1 LIIGDGTLASELARD
16 LTTHRDYGLRPIGI
30 LGRPIDDPLLPCLGE
45 VSELPRVVADSA
57 VRRVLVAFGDVPD
70 SELVTILRAN
80 EDLPAEIHV
89 VPRFFELSGI
99 PQGAAV
105 DDVCGIPLF
114 HLRRPAL
121 RMSGR
126 IQKRVFDVLAA
137 SVLLVVTLPLIA
149 VIAIAVRLSSPG
161 PVLFRQQRVG
171 RDGRLFEIV
180 KFRTMYVNDDADVEW
195 IETADAARDHVTSVG
210 HLLRRSSLDELPQL
224 INVLRGEMSLVGPR
238 PERPHYTG
246 RFAETVSRYDDRHR
260 VVGGLTGWAQINGRD
275 RGLESVPQ
283 RARLDNYY
291 IENWS
296 LWRDLVI
303 VLRTLGVI
311 LRGR

>member
-1 LIIGDGTLASELARD
+1 RELTMRPE
-16 LTTHRDYGLRPIGI
+16 YGLKPIGI
-30 LGRPIDDPLLPCLGE
+30 LGRPIDDPLLPRLGE
-45 VSELPRVVADSA
+45 VAELPQIAAEYA

-70 SELVTILRAN
+70 QELVTILRAN

-89 VPRFFELSGI
+89 VPRFFELSGV

-105 DDVCGIPLF
+105 DDVSGIPLF

-121 RMSGR
+121 RAAGR
-126 IQKRVFDVLAA
+126 LQKRLFDLVVA
-137 SVLLVVTLPLIA
+137 SFLLVVTLPLLA
-149 VIAIAVRLSSPG
+149 VLALAVRLSSPG
-161 PVLFRQQRVG
+161 PILFRQQRVG
-171 RDGRLFEIV
+171 RDGRPFQIV
-180 KFRTMYVNDDADVEW
+180 KFRTMHVNDDADTEW
-195 IETADAARDHVTSVG
+195 IADADAARDGVTAVG

-224 INVLRGEMSLVGPR
+224 VNVLRGEMSLVGPR

-246 RFAETVSRYDDRHR
+246 RFSETVSRYDDRHR

-275 RGLESVPQ
+275 RGLDSVPQ

-296 LWRDLVI
+296 LWRDVVI
-303 VLRTLGVI
+303 VVRTLGVL